1 MNNVSYTMAFLAG
14 VLSFVSPCVLPLLP
28 SYVSFITGIS
38 FEDLTGKGN
47 SRVSNLERKHI
58 RNLTIINSLIFI
70 AGFSFVFIAMGASSS
85 AVGMVFI
92 EFQETIKIAGGIL
105 VIIFGLFVTGI
116 VNIGFL
122 SMEKKI
128 HLSGKPVGLIGTFF
142 VGMTFAA
149 GWTPCIGPMLGTI
162 LAISSTSGSVATGVK
177 LLTVYS
183 LGLGA
188 PFFISSLAVN
198 SFLSHYKRLN
208 KYMNIVK
215 IGSGVLLIIF
225 GILLLTDKLSMLAR
239 YLPNIHI
246 GL

>member
-1 MNNVSYTMAFLAG
+1 MNDVSYTMAFLAG

-28 SYVSFITGIS
+28 SYVSFITGLS
-38 FEDLTGKGN
+38 FEDLTGIEN
-47 SRVSNLERKHI
+47 RRQI

-70 AGFSFVFIAMGASSS
+70 SGFSFVFIAMGASSS
-85 AVGMVFI
+85 AIGMALI
-92 EFQETIKIAGGIL
+92 QFQDTIRIAGGVL

-116 VNIGFL
+116 VNIKFL

-128 HLSGKPVGLIGTFF
+128 HLSGKPAGMIGTFF

-162 LAISSTSGSVATGVK
+162 LAIASTSKSVFIGLK

-183 LGLGA
+183 LGLGV

-198 SFLSHYKRLN
+198 SFLSYYKKLN

-215 IGSGVLLIIF
+215 IGSGVLLILF
-225 GILLLTDKLSMLAR
+225 GILLLTDRLSMMAR
-239 YLPNIHI
+239 YLPNVHI